1 MGFASSVGPLN
12 GPEQTN
18 GSAVDPR
25 RVLRLAALTP
35 VLALALWGHGAQAQP
50 LTYTVSGTLT
60 SIPSCVLNV
69 FSVGD
74 PWRIS
79 VVIEETEE
87 DEVDPVLEVAESA
100 VATELGAEESPTPAE
115 LEVEDSPTETHSAAE
130 FEVEDS
136 PTETHSAAEF
146 EVEASPTE
154 THSASTFWWTIGDVS
169 GSADGVTRVFVRN
182 DSQDGI
188 VWQALSYS
196 ATFSPSVLGET
207 GIRGIQAGL
216 VDSSG
221 SVFGSTELPEV
232 ERSQFDRG
240 FFQVLFRTKCEP
252 FGHDSLDGSVVSV
265 GPVIPYLR

>member
-115 LEVEDSPTETHSAAE
+115 LEVEDSPTETHSA
-130 FEVEDS
+130 
-136 PTETHSAAEF
+136 
-146 EVEASPTE
+146 
-154 THSASTFWWTIGDVS
+154 STFWWTIGDVS
-169 GSADGVTRVFVRN
+169 GSADGVTRVFVRD

>member
-136 PTETHSAAEF
+136 PTETHSA
-146 EVEASPTE
+146 
-154 THSASTFWWTIGDVS
+154 STFWWTIGDVS

>member
-12 GPEQTN
+12 GPEQTS

-25 RVLRLAALTP
+25 RVLRLAATTP
-35 VLALALWGHGAQAQP
+35 VLAVALWGHGAQAQP
-50 LTYTVSGTLT
+50 ITYSVSGTLT
-60 SIPSCVLNV
+60 SIPSCVSNV

-87 DEVDPVLEVAESA
+87 DEDDPVLEVAESA
-100 VATELGAEESPTPAE
+100 VAIEPDAEESPAPAAAD
-115 LEVEDSPTETHSAAE
+115 VED
-130 FEVEDS
+130 
-136 PTETHSAAEF
+136 
-146 EVEASPTE
+146 SPTE

-169 GSADGVTRVFVRN
+169 GSADGVTRVFVRD

-188 VWQALSYS
+188 AWQALSYS

>member
-25 RVLRLAALTP
+25 RVLRLAALSP

-87 DEVDPVLEVAESA
+87 DEVDPVLEVEA
-100 VATELGAEESPTPAE
+100 
-115 LEVEDSPTETHSAAE
+115 
-130 FEVEDS
+130 S

-146 EVEASPTE
+146 EVEASSTETHSAAEFEVEASPTETHSAAESEVEASSTE

-169 GSADGVTRVFVRN
+169 GSADGVTRVFVRD

>member
-87 DEVDPVLEVAESA
+87 DEVDPVLEV
-100 VATELGAEESPTPAE
+100 
-115 LEVEDSPTETHSAAE
+115 ED
-130 FEVEDS
+130 
-136 PTETHSAAEF
+136 
-146 EVEASPTE
+146 SPTE

-169 GSADGVTRVFVRN
+169 GSADGVTRVFVRD

>member
-87 DEVDPVLEVAESA
+87 DEVDPVLEVAFSRWRRA
-100 VATELGAEESPTPAE
+100 LWRPNWVPRRAPPPPNSKSRTARPKPIRPPNSKSRPQP
-115 LEVEDSPTETHSAAE
+115 D
-130 FEVEDS
+130 
-136 PTETHSAAEF
+136 
-146 EVEASPTE
+146 
-154 THSASTFWWTIGDVS
+154 
-169 GSADGVTRVFVRN
+169 RN
-182 DSQDGI
+182 PFGRR
-188 VWQALSYS
+188 
-196 ATFSPSVLGET
+196 
-207 GIRGIQAGL
+207 IRSRGQPDRNPFGRRIRSRGQPDRNPFGQYLL
-216 VDSSG
+216 VDDWRRIRIG
-221 SVFGSTELPEV
+221 RRCDEGV
-232 ERSQFDRG
+232 
-240 FFQVLFRTKCEP
+240 RT
-252 FGHDSLDGSVVSV
+252 
-265 GPVIPYLR
+265 

>member
-12 GPEQTN
+12 GPEQTS

-25 RVLRLAALTP
+25 RVLRLAATTP
-35 VLALALWGHGAQAQP
+35 VLAVALWGHGAQAQP
-50 LTYTVSGTLT
+50 ITYSVSGTLT
-60 SIPSCVLNV
+60 SIPSCVSNV

-87 DEVDPVLEVAESA
+87 DEDDPVLEVAESA
-100 VATELGAEESPTPAE
+100 VAIEPDAEESPAPAAAD
-115 LEVEDSPTETHSAAE
+115 VEESPTETHSAAE
-130 FEVEDS
+130 FDVED
-136 PTETHSAAEF
+136 
-146 EVEASPTE
+146 SPTE

-169 GSADGVTRVFVRN
+169 GSADGVTRVFVRD

-188 VWQALSYS
+188 AWQALSYS

-252 FGHDSLDGSVVSV
+252 FGHDSLDGAVVSV